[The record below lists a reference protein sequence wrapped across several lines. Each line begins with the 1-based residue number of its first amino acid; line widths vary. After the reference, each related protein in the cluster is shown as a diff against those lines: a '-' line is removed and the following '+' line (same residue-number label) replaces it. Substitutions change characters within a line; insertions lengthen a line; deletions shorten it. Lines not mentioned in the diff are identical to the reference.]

1 MESLFGIAGKMFP
14 CSCCCIPPCFFQ
26 QNYAEIS
33 RIAKDDRFG
42 LKLSFDAKESK
53 FMVNNKE
60 KLCILKDV
68 KTAICAIEFLLQYK
82 YKLVSLWQIIANR
95 KFG

>member
-1 MESLFGIAGKMFP
+1 MQK
-14 CSCCCIPPCFFQ
+14 
-26 QNYAEIS
+26 
-33 RIAKDDRFG
+33 K
-42 LKLSFDAKESK
+42 
-53 FMVNNKE
+53 VNSWSITKE

-68 KTAICAIEFLLQYK
+68 KTAICAIEFSLQYK

>member
-1 MESLFGIAGKMFP
+1 
-14 CSCCCIPPCFFQ
+14 
-26 QNYAEIS
+26 
-33 RIAKDDRFG
+33 
-42 LKLSFDAKESK
+42 
-53 FMVNNKE
+53 MVNNKE